1 MKKTILL
8 SSLFATAAAGLGALA
23 ADNGVANGV
32 SVESANAVG
41 VLDVS
46 VVAGREQ
53 LIAVPFEGYGSGD
66 VKVSDIVKTSGL
78 GEGSKLTAVS
88 RSGSEVNSWT
98 LTDGQWVPAVQVKV
112 SNDGT
117 SSETQG
123 DSPATTTISRGD
135 AFWLNPAT
143 SGGTAYVL
151 GQQASGAAA
160 VPTSEGWNIVGNP
173 NVGLTPVSSVLT
185 SPKAGDIL
193 VRDVN
198 GNQDRYTY
206 VEGEGS
212 GWSHWVVKGSEK
224 GSYLDLEVVS
234 NLSLKSG
241 EGCWVYVKSAANA
254 GN

>member
-8 SSLFATAAAGLGALA
+8 SSLFATAAAGLGAFA
-23 ADNGVANGV
+23 GGAGGVANGV

-53 LIAVPFEGYGSGD
+53 LVAVPFEGYGSGD
-66 VKVSDIVKTSGL
+66 VKVSDIVKTCGL
-78 GEGSKLTAVS
+78 GAGSMLTAVS
-88 RSGSEVNSWT
+88 RSGGSPVNSWR
-98 LTDGQWVPAVQVKV
+98 LNESGQWEAAVQVKV

-135 AFWLNPAT
+135 AFWLNPKT

-160 VPTSEGWNIVGNP
+160 VSTSAGWNIVGNP
-173 NVGLTPVSSVLT
+173 NVASTSVSSILT

-193 VRDVN
+193 VRDN
-198 GNQDRYTY
+198 GGNQDRNNPRAGA
-206 VEGEGS
+206 VGLLRARGIR
-212 GWSHWVVKGSEK
+212 
-224 GSYLDLEVVS
+224 VS
-234 NLSLKSG
+234 LFLRRLIAFRSIPARG
-241 EGCWVYVKSAANA
+241 AGCTCNRLRMLVIID
-254 GN
+254 